1 MTTVVI
7 ADDMHISR
15 NILKRIVVHE
25 LGFTLVGEAKNGRE
39 AVELCAAHRPT
50 IAMLD
55 LSMPVL
61 TGMQAAKIIFDS
73 KTAQQLVIVSS
84 QAQHVLT
91 DQLKALEAIFVMK
104 PYSAPQL
111 VRALR
116 SYVNGESR

>member
-25 LGFTLVGEAKNGRE
+25 LGFSLVGEAKNGRE
-39 AVELCAAHRPT
+39 AVDLCAQHRPS

-61 TGMQAAKIIFDS
+61 TGMQAARIIFEAQ
-73 KTAQQLVIVSS
+73 TAKQLVIVSS

-91 DQLKALEAIFVMK
+91 DQLKALNAIFVMK

-116 SYVNGESR
+116 EYVDGESR